1 MSPAEDTV
9 QRDIK
14 RGSRLQVANNKQY
27 TLFSDRNR
35 SLLLLKKKKS
45 VHLHQLL
52 TVDIQGE
59 TETGIKSTA
68 SISQSHLHRI
78 TCFQTCSVK
87 LDLL

>member
-35 SLLLLKKKKS
+35 SLLLLKKKS